1 MFIPFRTR
9 SKVDG
14 YSLRS
19 KTEAKCSDLP
29 DAKSCMLF
37 PHLTLDLQR
46 GKQLKTENIESDVTV
61 KFPEKSVL
69 LQAQDGNDETQ
80 NESSLSSATSKTDS
94 LKKVCK
100 RIGDSSVVFSD
111 EAAITWSGR
120 EEEKSEPTKELS
132 PYYATTQEKQ
142 AFNKI
147 KVWRERFSVQLDKI
161 LQQRQ
166 GLSQLPDKNT
176 KNKLDM
182 KVSTSHHHDCRQ
194 EATPY
199 KKPTT
204 SLPARKSLPEKQATA
219 HNMQHRLIS
228 ELRAFSQVSVKSKEG
243 SQNSNKGKIILQEIK
258 RQRGQVKCVHDD
270 NDLKEEIESL
280 EKQESQRIFHPW
292 SKSDTNK
299 DIDSFQKET
308 ALKRNREV
316 GMKIDNKQN
325 LSSTDALSTTYSQ
338 ASESQVK
345 EVLYSL
351 RKTIDTI
358 FTSTIQRISDLMV
371 ITGSSESY
379 SEISSQ
385 HYDQLLLR
393 KMEVAKEER
402 DNLCLENMNLK
413 KEISDLKRQ
422 LAKTLDEGAGDIS
435 IGRVDSLKSTDSLVS
450 QTAGVYVRIDEI
462 HRVVSHFK
470 EFAGGYRPNVEGALS
485 AESYG
490 TYASNS
496 RPENFVACSKIDR
509 CTKPPIKTQMTMT
522 ACSCNMLMKSA
533 HFTQELE
540 FSAFWRPIHNIR
552 MLEKS
557 LMYIRF
563 HKLLNRK
570 WTLLIFK
577 SIFKENKK
585 NESDTQPR
593 LPSKLWNTVFDY
605 LFIIIVISI
614 AKRLSS

>member
-1 MFIPFRTR
+1 MFIHFRTR

-19 KTEAKCSDLP
+19 KTEAKRSDLP

-37 PHLTLDLQR
+37 PHLTLDLQL
-46 GKQLKTENIESDVTV
+46 GKQQKTENIESDVIV

-69 LQAQDGNDETQ
+69 LQAKDGNDETQ
-80 NESSLSSATSKTDS
+80 NESSLSSATSKSDS
-94 LKKVCK
+94 LQKVCK
-100 RIGDSSVVFSD
+100 RIGDSSVIVSD
-111 EAAITWSGR
+111 EAAITWRGR

-147 KVWRERFSVQLDKI
+147 KEWKEGFSLQLNQI

-166 GLSQLPDKNT
+166 SSLQVPAKNT
-176 KNKLDM
+176 KNKLDIR
-182 KVSTSHHHDCRQ
+182 VSTSYCHDYLQ
-194 EATPY
+194 EAIPY
-199 KKPTT
+199 EKPTT
-204 SLPARKSLPEKQATA
+204 SPLPARKSPPEKQALA
-219 HNMQHRLIS
+219 HNMQHRIIS
-228 ELRAFSQVSVKSKEG
+228 ELRALSQVSMKSKEG
-243 SQNSNKGKIILQEIK
+243 SQNSNEGKLILQEIK

-316 GMKIDNKQN
+316 GMKIDNKQD
-325 LSSTDALSTTYSQ
+325 LPSTDALCTTHSQ

-379 SEISSQ
+379 SEFNSQ
-385 HYDQLLLR
+385 HCDQLLK

-402 DNLCLENMNLK
+402 DSLCLENINLK

-470 EFAGGYRPNVEGALS
+470 EFAGGYRPNIKGALS
-485 AESYG
+485 ADSYG
-490 TYASNS
+490 TYASDS
-496 RPENFVACSKIDR
+496 RPENSVACSKIDR
-509 CTKPPIKTQMTMT
+509 CTKPPIKTQMTVT
-522 ACSCNMLMKSA
+522 ACSCNMLMKCA

-540 FSAFWRPIHNIR
+540 FSAF
-552 MLEKS
+552 
-557 LMYIRF
+557 
-563 HKLLNRK
+563 
-570 WTLLIFK
+570 
-577 SIFKENKK
+577 
-585 NESDTQPR
+585 
-593 LPSKLWNTVFDY
+593 
-605 LFIIIVISI
+605 
-614 AKRLSS
+614 

>member
-1 MFIPFRTR
+1 MFIHFRTR

-14 YSLRS
+14 YSIRS
-19 KTEAKCSDLP
+19 KSEANCCDHP
-29 DAKSCMLF
+29 DAKSCMFL
-37 PHLTLDLQR
+37 PHLTLDLQH
-46 GKQLKTENIESDVTV
+46 GKELKTENIESDVIV
-61 KFPEKSVL
+61 KLPEKSVL

-80 NESSLSSATSKTDS
+80 KESSLSSVTSKTDS
-94 LKKVCK
+94 LQKVCK
-100 RIGDSSVVFSD
+100 RIGDSSVIVSD
-111 EAAITWSGR
+111 EASITWRGR
-120 EEEKSEPTKELS
+120 EKEKSEPTITCVTGSFSNQPPHDHVRRVASKSSLQSHYISSSDESTGETPTKELS

-166 GLSQLPDKNT
+166 GLSQAPDKNT

-182 KVSTSHHHDCRQ
+182 RVSTSHRNDCPQ
-194 EATPY
+194 EAKPN

-204 SLPARKSLPEKQATA
+204 SPLPARKSLPEKQALA
-219 HNMQHRLIS
+219 HNMQHRVIS

-243 SQNSNKGKIILQEIK
+243 SQNSNKGRIILQEIK
-258 RQRGQVKCVHDD
+258 RRRGQVKCVNDD
-270 NDLKEEIESL
+270 DDVKEEIESL
-280 EKQESQRIFHPW
+280 EKQESQRIFHPC

-299 DIDSFQKET
+299 DIDLFQKET

-325 LSSTDALSTTYSQ
+325 LSRTDVLCTTHSQ

-345 EVLYSL
+345 EALYSL

-379 SEISSQ
+379 SEFNSQ
-385 HYDQLLLR
+385 HCDQLLLR

-402 DNLCLENMNLK
+402 DSLCLENMNLK

-422 LAKTLDEGAGDIS
+422 LAKTLDERAGDIS
-435 IGRVDSLKSTDSLVS
+435 IGRVDSLKSTDSLAS

-470 EFAGGYRPNVEGALS
+470 EFAGGYGPNVEGALW
-485 AESYG
+485 ADSYG
-490 TYASNS
+490 MYASDSMPKNS
-496 RPENFVACSKIDR
+496 VACSRIDC
-509 CTKPPIKTQMTMT
+509 CTKQPIKTKMNVT
-522 ACSCNMLMKSA
+522 ACSWNILMKYA

-540 FSAFWRPIHNIR
+540 FSAF
-552 MLEKS
+552 
-557 LMYIRF
+557 
-563 HKLLNRK
+563 
-570 WTLLIFK
+570 
-577 SIFKENKK
+577 
-585 NESDTQPR
+585 
-593 LPSKLWNTVFDY
+593 
-605 LFIIIVISI
+605 
-614 AKRLSS
+614 

>member
-1 MFIPFRTR
+1 MFIHFRTR

-46 GKQLKTENIESDVTV
+46 GKQQKTENIESDVIV

-69 LQAQDGNDETQ
+69 LQAKDGNDETQ
-80 NESSLSSATSKTDS
+80 NESSLSSATSKSDS
-94 LKKVCK
+94 LQKVCK
-100 RIGDSSVVFSD
+100 RIGDSSVIVSD
-111 EAAITWSGR
+111 EAAITWRGR

-182 KVSTSHHHDCRQ
+182 KVSPSHNHDCRQ
-194 EATPY
+194 EATPN

-316 GMKIDNKQN
+316 GMKIDNKQD
-325 LSSTDALSTTYSQ
+325 LSSTDALCTTHSQ

-379 SEISSQ
+379 SEFSSQ
-385 HYDQLLLR
+385 HCDQLLLR

-422 LAKTLDEGAGDIS
+422 LAKTLDERAGDIS

-470 EFAGGYRPNVEGALS
+470 EFAGGYRPNIEGALS
-485 AESYG
+485 ADSYG
-490 TYASNS
+490 TYASDS
-496 RPENFVACSKIDR
+496 RPQNSVACSKIDR
-509 CTKPPIKTQMTMT
+509 CTKPPIKTQMTVT
-522 ACSCNMLMKSA
+522 ACSCNMLMKCA

-540 FSAFWRPIHNIR
+540 FSAF
-552 MLEKS
+552 
-557 LMYIRF
+557 
-563 HKLLNRK
+563 
-570 WTLLIFK
+570 
-577 SIFKENKK
+577 
-585 NESDTQPR
+585 
-593 LPSKLWNTVFDY
+593 
-605 LFIIIVISI
+605 
-614 AKRLSS
+614 